1 MPRSFESNKAIILL
15 AVKGNQPTWHAAV
28 ESVFTEAW
36 KSNLAN
42 FSWDGDASREVGPG
56 RWEQRCVTVLY
67 DPQGLP
73 PDWPDVAAVIEGNR
87 ERETEGKQETS
98 TPSYWSSYA
107 GTAAE
112 MAQIVRGHW
121 GIENQLH
128 WVLDVVF
135 GEDDSRVRAGH
146 AGANWAMV
154 RKVAVSLLRR
164 ASGKESLVTKRW
176 KAGWDEDFLLV
187 ILQAFP
193 PNIVR

>member
-73 PDWPDVAAVIEGNR
+73 PDWPDVAAVIEVNR